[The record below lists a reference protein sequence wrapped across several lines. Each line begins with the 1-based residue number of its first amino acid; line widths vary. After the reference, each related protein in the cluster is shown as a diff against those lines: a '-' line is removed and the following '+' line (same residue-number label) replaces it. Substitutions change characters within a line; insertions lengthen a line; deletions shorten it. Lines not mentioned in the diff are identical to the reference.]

1 MRRTAEGSELNF
13 LQQLRTSE
21 KRIQD
26 RESPY
31 PVVNKFTEHANYVDP
46 KNRVES
52 DMVVHSERDDSAIAI
67 HELADDTAQ
76 QPISLNYG
84 AMQRTRNLGHLEA
97 SQNAA
102 HSQLDL
108 ALQETP

>member
-1 MRRTAEGSELNF
+1 MQPSGSVSNMMRRTAEGSELNF

-46 KNRVES
+46 
-52 DMVVHSERDDSAIAI
+52 
-67 HELADDTAQ
+67 
-76 QPISLNYG
+76 
-84 AMQRTRNLGHLEA
+84 
-97 SQNAA
+97 
-102 HSQLDL
+102 
-108 ALQETP
+108 